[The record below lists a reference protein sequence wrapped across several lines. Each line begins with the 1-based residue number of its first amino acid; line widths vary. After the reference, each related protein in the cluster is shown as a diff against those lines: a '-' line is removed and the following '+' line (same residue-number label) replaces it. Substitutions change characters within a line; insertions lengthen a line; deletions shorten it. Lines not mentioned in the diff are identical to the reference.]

1 MWLLYSAVIQK
12 TKMVY
17 IRVNAWAKKMFQS
30 VWAKVPPKAELE
42 TKLTCEYIAQEH
54 KPREHTQGSGTK
66 ARMGAEAFD
75 HPLLGWPLSG
85 LLG

>member
-1 MWLLYSAVIQK
+1 
-12 TKMVY
+12 
-17 IRVNAWAKKMFQS
+17 MFQS

-54 KPREHTQGSGTK
+54 EPRDHTQGSRTQ

-75 HPLLGWPLSG
+75 HALLGWPLSG
-85 LLG
+85 LLD